1 MRRLLFLVL
10 LLAVGFVGL
19 GFYLGWFS
27 LATSRDPEGGK
38 TGVQLTIDQGKMKA
52 DAQKAREKVGGA
64 VGQGKEQPE
73 GK

>member
-27 LATSRDPEGGK
+27 LATSRDP
-38 TGVQLTIDQGKMKA
+38 
-52 DAQKAREKVGGA
+52 
-64 VGQGKEQPE
+64 
-73 GK
+73 